1 VRRLRYNVA
10 SSLDGFIADRQ
21 GEFDWIPNDSAVDFA
36 SLFATVD
43 TVLIGR
49 RTYDVVRGM
58 GSPPWKRST
67 RVYVVSQTMRDADH
81 PGVTIVRDDP
91 ITTAT
96 ALRSE
101 SGTGDIWLFGGGE
114 LFAALLE
121 GNQVDSVEVTIVP
134 ILLGGGV
141 PLLPPISGRRTLSL
155 AYSQVYPSGMV
166 ALHYDVRDPAPVGT

>member
-1 VRRLRYNVA
+1 MRRLRYNVA

-49 RTYDVVRGM
+49 RTYEVVCGM
-58 GSPPWKRST
+58 GSPPWKRNT
-67 RVYVVSQTMRDADH
+67 RVYVVSHTMSETDH

-91 ITTAT
+91 ARAAA
-96 ALRSE
+96 ALRNE
-101 SGTGDIWLFGGGE
+101 SGAGDIWLFGGGE

-121 GNQVDSVEVTIVP
+121 SNQVDSVEVTIVP

-141 PLLPPISGRRTLSL
+141 PLLPPISGRRTLAL